1 MKPQNISFKHLFK
14 DVRRKSI
21 LQTILFFLFSR
32 LQEKKKMWVK
42 LLKATF
48 KIFPERKWSFMC
60 VFLLFFQS
68 SLANIFRAR
77 ITQ

>member
-21 LQTILFFLFSR
+21 LQTILFFFSR
-32 LQEKKKMWVK
+32 LKEKKKIWVK

-48 KIFPERKWSFMC
+48 KIFPKRKWILC
-60 VFLLFFQS
+60 VYFYYFFK
-68 SLANIFRAR
+68 AA
-77 ITQ
+77 